1 MTTNLTRGRSCRV
14 CKLPPGER
22 DLVEGG
28 MRSGWSP
35 RRLAERFNGLSR
47 KDVMNH
53 RMKCVNEQESEEA

>member
-14 CKLPPGER
+14 CRLPASER

-35 RRLAERFNGLSR
+35 RRLSARFGTVSR
-47 KDVMNH
+47 KDVVFH
-53 RMKCVNEQESEEA
+53 AKFCDSEDKEQ